1 MNSGRFQAQGTM
13 SGRGKGAK
21 LEESQAWDQASDY
34 NFCCGIRDIRRLKGK
49 LNKSQLKLREDAFA
63 KAEDEVI
70 RCSKHGGVM
79 ASDYAPKSFVVRGT
93 RSERVDIEVRRG
105 VAFLPNKCGAKV

>member
-1 MNSGRFQAQGTM
+1 M

-21 LEESQAWDQASDY
+21 LEKSQAWDQVFDY
-34 NFCCGIRDIRRLKGK
+34 NSCCGIQDIQRLKSK
-49 LNKSQLKLREDAFA
+49 LNKPQLKLREEAFA
-63 KAEDEVI
+63 KAENEVI
-70 RCSKHGGVM
+70 RCSKYGGVM

-105 VAFLPNKCGAKV
+105 VAFLPNKCGLKYE